1 LKVELRQ
8 LSLLIGGMNE
18 AYLFKGDQYALFNFG
33 SNSSHDD
40 YIIGGVKP
48 ITPDNWA
55 SLKEMLPRKPR
66 VGLIVMI
73 TPTAK
78 MVVNLLPPPE
88 RDDL

>member
-1 LKVELRQ
+1 
-8 LSLLIGGMNE
+8 MNE

-55 SLKEMLPRKPR
+55 SLKEILPRKPR
-66 VGLIVMI
+66 GLDRHDHSHSQDGGQSS
-73 TPTAK
+73 
-78 MVVNLLPPPE
+78 PPE